1 MTPAME
7 SVAHEVAHWL
17 PDGPIV
23 VALSG
28 GADSAVLAWA
38 VAAAGRPVRAVSV
51 DHGLPGSGGLMAA
64 AAQVAATLGIE
75 HSVVAAAAASDSET
89 DLRTVRL
96 AALEGALRPGE
107 TLATGHTGDDQAETV
122 LGNVLRG
129 TGVSGVAGIPR
140 RRGRWVRPMLG
151 LRRSDVRTVARHLE
165 LPFVDDPQNDVPD
178 IRRNRLR
185 TVTLPALTD
194 TFNPGLVDALMR
206 LGAAAAADDAVLEQ
220 RAAGVP
226 VRRTGS
232 VVRVPAAALQTV
244 PVPVAVRVARRALRE
259 ARGPHGGDAAEIGA
273 VLDAASGGRA
283 TLGGAIE
290 VMREGPWVVLVVAD
304 EPTPEPVELVAGA
317 AATWGAWR
325 FVSGGADPAFG
336 RWAATVVATDP
347 MLVRAVRADDRI
359 DIGGGSKTVFDALA
373 EAAIPLRVRSQW
385 PVVESGGRI
394 EWIVGVRTAP
404 QVQGPT
410 TTVRA
415 VRRTT

>member
-17 PDGPIV
+17 PDGPIL

-38 VAAAGRPVRAVSV
+38 VAAARPVRAVSV
-51 DHGLPGSGGLMAA
+51 DHGLPGSGPLMAA
-64 AAQVAATLGIE
+64 AAQVAAALGLD

-89 DLRTVRL
+89 ELRAVRL
-96 AALEGALRPGE
+96 AALEGALLPGE
-107 TLATGHTGDDQAETV
+107 TLVTGHTGDDQAETV

-129 TGVSGVAGIPR
+129 TGVSGLAGIPR

-151 LRRSDVRTVARHLE
+151 LRRSEVRAVARELG

-185 TVTLPALTD
+185 TVTLPALAD
-194 TFNPGLVDALMR
+194 TFNPGLVEALMR
-206 LGAAAAADDAVLEQ
+206 LGSAAAADDAVLEQ
-220 RAAGVP
+220 RAAAVP

-273 VLDAASGGRA
+273 VLDAARGGRA
-283 TLGGAIE
+283 TVGGAVD
-290 VMREGPWVVLVVAD
+290 VMREGPWVVLV
-304 EPTPEPVELVAGA
+304 TPDDATTEPVDLIAGG
-317 AATWGAWR
+317 ATVWGAWR
-325 FVSGGADPAFG
+325 FATGGTDPVFG
-336 RWAATVVATDP
+336 RWAAAVAAGDP
-347 MLVRAVRADDRI
+347 LVVRAARADDRI
-359 DIGGGSKTVFDALA
+359 DIGGGSKTVLDALA
-373 EAAIPLRVRSQW
+373 EAAVPPRVRSQW

-394 EWIVGVRTAP
+394 VWIAGVRTAP
-404 QVQGPT
+404 PVEGPT